1 VGKKKKITTE
11 DALKYLRAA
20 AEAVRTGNVD
30 QAIYL
35 SRLAH
40 LYCVALGNRKDNG
53 KSRDR

>member
-1 VGKKKKITTE
+1 MGKKKKITTE